1 MPIKTF
7 RGTLAMGVEDQISL
21 HTNDGSTGYRIV
33 KFQLISTTPATGDN
47 EYIGKVTKMPDNN
60 ISTSVD
66 LSDQKVLAVNYYVSG
81 RYTSETQNSLVIF
94 DQDIFN
100 QDIYVNITDGTGGTI
115 PCNYYIEL
123 EQIKLD
129 LNENTVA
136 TLKDIRNIKSQW
148 ANNII

>member
-7 RGTLAMGVEDQISL
+7 RGTIAMGAEDQISL
-21 HTNDGSTGYRIV
+21 HTNNGATGYRIR

-47 EYIGKVTKMPDNN
+47 EYIGKITKMPDDD

-66 LSDQKVLAVNYYVSG
+66 LSDNKILAVNYYVSG
-81 RYTSETQNSLVIF
+81 RYTSETQNTLVIF
-94 DQDIFN
+94 DQDVVN
-100 QDIYVNITDGTGGTI
+100 QDIYVNITDGIGGTI

-123 EQIKLD
+123 EQVKLD

-136 TLKDIRNIKSQW
+136 TLKDIRNIASQ
-148 ANNII
+148 

>member
-7 RGTLAMGVEDQISL
+7 RGTIAMGAEDQISL
-21 HTNDGSTGYRIV
+21 HTNNGATGYRIR

-47 EYIGKVTKMPDNN
+47 EYIGKITKMPDDD

-66 LSDQKVLAVNYYVSG
+66 LSDNKILAVNYYVSG
-81 RYTSETQNSLVIF
+81 RYTSETQNTLVIF
-94 DQDIFN
+94 DQDVVN
-100 QDIYVNITDGTGGTI
+100 QDIYVNITDGIGGTI

-123 EQIKLD
+123 EQVKLD

-136 TLKDIRNIKSQW
+136 TLKDIRNIQG
-148 ANNII
+148 